1 MKMLCRNLS
10 GYLFVSAILGDT
22 NGIMAIIGIMLI
34 VCSHFLS
41 REFEKQADLEGL
53 PL

>member
-10 GYLFVSAILGDT
+10 GYLFVSAILGDA

-34 VCSHFLS
+34 VLQSLS
-41 REFEKQADLEGL
+41 FQENLKNRQI
-53 PL
+53 